1 MITEPKGWVA
11 NCENCWNELSSDD
24 IYECYPRDED
34 EFIKYLQ
41 NQGWVF
47 DENGEVYECNI
58 KPSRVSDKM
67 LFNMLMR

>member
-1 MITEPKGWVA
+1 MITEPKGWIA

-47 DENGEVYECNI
+47 DENGEVYCCEECMKEKKRI
-58 KPSRVSDKM
+58 K
-67 LFNMLMR
+67 